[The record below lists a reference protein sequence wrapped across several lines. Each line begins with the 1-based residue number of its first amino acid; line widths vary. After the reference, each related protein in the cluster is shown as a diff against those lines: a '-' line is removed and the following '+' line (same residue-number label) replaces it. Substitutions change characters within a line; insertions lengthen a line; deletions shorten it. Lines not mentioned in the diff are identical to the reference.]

1 MAGLARICKTQD
13 TFRTTKAERKRL
25 RDEILGFLGED
36 HSFYDGC
43 LWSTSILFPSARV
56 TMICAKDSLRG
67 TSEVP
72 CTLVAWLGPNHP
84 PMILK
89 HFGYPHRLIVIF
101 FFRKH
106 SATGVTR
113 DHLRFPGLDELCAFW
128 VKASTLGRSATEEAG
143 GKVGSFGPS
152 AFAMMVCKFSIE
164 FNKYFSIPL
173 SISIRKFVLWA
184 RFQTSLRGRHLVS
197 FRPLKCKCP
206 KCSRSANTKCWGAEF
221 SSGRMSVLFGDGLE
235 KFAEKHR
242 SLPQVCRSFCWK
254 RERAQ
259 GHGASPVAWAERRL
273 VSLSL
278 PACYCKYRIV

>member
-36 HSFYDGC
+36 HSFCDGC
-43 LWSTSILFPSARV
+43 FWSTFILFPSARV

-89 HFGYPHRLIVIF
+89 HFGYPHRLIVILF
-101 FFRKH
+101 QKH
-106 SATGVTR
+106 STGVTR

-152 AFAMMVCKFSIE
+152 AFFHST
-164 FNKYFSIPL
+164 FNF
-173 SISIRKFVLWA
+173 
-184 RFQTSLRGRHLVS
+184 
-197 FRPLKCKCP
+197 
-206 KCSRSANTKCWGAEF
+206 N
-221 SSGRMSVLFGDGLE
+221 SSCEHF
-235 KFAEKHR
+235 F
-242 SLPQVCRSFCWK
+242 K
-254 RERAQ
+254 RA
-259 GHGASPVAWAERRL
+259 
-273 VSLSL
+273 
-278 PACYCKYRIV
+278 

>member
-36 HSFYDGC
+36 HSFCDGC
-43 LWSTSILFPSARV
+43 FWSTFILFPSARV

-89 HFGYPHRLIVIF
+89 HLDILIVSSSF
-101 FFRKH
+101 FSRNTPPRVWPEIIWGFLGWMNYVRFELKH
-106 SATGVTR
+106 QRLADQQQKKLEARLGA
-113 DHLRFPGLDELCAFW
+113 LDRAH
-128 VKASTLGRSATEEAG
+128 
-143 GKVGSFGPS
+143 
-152 AFAMMVCKFSIE
+152 FS
-164 FNKYFSIPL
+164 SPL
-173 SISIRKFVLWA
+173 SISIR
-184 RFQTSLRGRHLVS
+184 LVS
-197 FRPLKCKCP
+197 TFSNELK
-206 KCSRSANTKCWGAEF
+206 RSASRKFQALEMQ
-221 SSGRMSVLFGDGLE
+221 MSKMQQKREHQMLRRGVQISLKFLQHTWMPVLFGRLE